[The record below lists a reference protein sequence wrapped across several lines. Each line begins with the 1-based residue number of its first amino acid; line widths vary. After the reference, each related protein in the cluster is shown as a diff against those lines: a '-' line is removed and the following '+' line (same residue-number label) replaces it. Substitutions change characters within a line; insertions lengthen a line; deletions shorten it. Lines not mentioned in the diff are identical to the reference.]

1 MSAKQNNRIDELII
15 SLKNTYKIS
24 ENIGKELKNLSG
36 LMKVLLLCKNTT
48 ILGIQVF
55 GKDINVDTSYLN
67 NEKLVLHT
75 FNISDNTKVS
85 NYFDKKLI
93 MNILNNENYSR
104 LTEFNK
110 VKLLN
115 STTEIFSIKDSKIND
130 YNKLADEMFDALNA
144 DKKRSAKGN
153 QSLDK
158 IESLILENLSKLS
171 DVSVSYIYDN
181 NNNQQ
186 PTKSHLSWLMSNA
199 YGSKNQSVVEEN
211 GKNDYIQSNAVNEVI
226 TATIEDVKDCEFLK
240 GSDNIM

>member
-15 SLKNTYKIS
+15 SLKNTYKMS

-158 IESLILENLSKLS
+158 IENLILKNLAKLS

-186 PTKSHLSWLMSNA
+186 PTKSHLSWFMSSA
-199 YGSKNQSVVEEN
+199 YGSKNQSVAQED
-211 GKNDYIQSNAVNEVI
+211 KNNEIQSNAVNEVI
-226 TATIEDVKDCEFLK
+226 TATIEDVKDCEVLK